1 MTGMTKTRSVQVM
14 ISGLVQGCAFR
25 DWVEKN
31 AEMLG
36 LAGWVR
42 NRRDGSVE
50 AMFAG
55 PDGNVNEMLTRC
67 KDGPQLANVQKVAIV
82 KEGCG
87 RFSDEFDIL
96 PTA

>member
-1 MTGMTKTRSVQVM
+1 MTGNVKMRSVQVA
-14 ISGLVQGCAFR
+14 ICGDVQGVAYR
-25 DWVEKN
+25 SWTEKN

-42 NRRDGSVE
+42 NRCDGSVE

-55 PDGNVNEMLTRC
+55 PAESVDEMLTRC
-67 KDGPQLANVQKVAIV
+67 KDGPLGAHVEQVNVVR
-82 KEGCG
+82 EECG
-87 RFSDEFDIL
+87 RFSDEFDVL

>member
-1 MTGMTKTRSVQVM
+1 MTGMTKNRSVQVM
-14 ISGLVQGCAFR
+14 ISGFVQGVAFR
-25 DWVEKN
+25 SWIEKN
-31 AEMLG
+31 ADMLG

-55 PDGNVNEMLTRC
+55 PDGNVDEMLQRC
-67 KDGPQLANVQKVAIV
+67 KDGPQHANVQKVAII
-82 KEGCG
+82 KEDCG
-87 RFSDEFDIL
+87 RFSDAFDIL